1 MVPEMAPTDTELV
14 AAARAKKPWAQ
25 EALFKRYAR
34 MVNGLAYRLMGRDGD
49 VDDLVQDA
57 FFAAF
62 DQLDRL
68 KDPEAFSSW
77 IGSIVVR
84 TAHKRLRRRQLMRR
98 LGLLDEAPDVESM
111 VSEALA
117 PDQAA
122 EVRRLYSVLDRL
134 SPEARIALVLRR
146 VEELSV
152 PEIAAHMGLSV
163 ATVKRRLEQAERELD
178 REIVERRVRVP
189 S

>member
-1 MVPEMAPTDTELV
+1 
-14 AAARAKKPWAQ
+14 
-25 EALFKRYAR
+25 
-34 MVNGLAYRLMGRDGD
+34 
-49 VDDLVQDA
+49 
-57 FFAAF
+57 
-62 DQLDRL
+62 
-68 KDPEAFSSW
+68 
-77 IGSIVVR
+77 
-84 TAHKRLRRRQLMRR
+84 MRR
-98 LGLLDEAPDVESM
+98 LGLLDEAPEVESM

-146 VEELSV
+146 VEELSI
-152 PEIAAHMGLSV
+152 PEIAAQMNLSV